1 VLSVSYDYQIF
12 SIQRYGGI
20 SRYIYEIATRISDL
34 EEFDVKITAGLH
46 INEYL
51 DRCGSSL
58 VKGWKLPRIKKTPTI
73 VLGKLN
79 KTLSKTCLN
88 YPCPDVIHETYYC
101 HKSIASKRSKIVLT
115 VHDMIHEKFSH
126 IMPRKD
132 SNFSITKAKA
142 INRADHIICVSE
154 STKSDLV
161 DILNVDPR
169 KISTI
174 YHGVT
179 LSTDV
184 ENEKILKLDSP
195 YILYVGER
203 ISYKNFDRLL
213 QAYASKQNI
222 RDEFKLVCFG
232 SSSFSNHELFMI
244 RNLGLND
251 KNILYTS
258 GDDRILK
265 SLYIHA
271 SAFIYPSLYEG
282 FGLPLLEAMSCGC
295 PVICSNTS
303 SILEVVSDSGEY
315 FDPYEIDS
323 IADALEKVLF
333 SSKISKEL
341 INKGND
347 RVKEFSWETC
357 AKQTS
362 LVYQLLA

>member
-1 VLSVSYDYQIF
+1 VLSVSYDHQIF

-20 SRYIYEIATRISDL
+20 SRYIYEIATRISSL

-51 DRCGSSL
+51 DRCSSTL

-73 VLGKLN
+73 VLSKLN
-79 KTLSKTCLN
+79 EALLKTCLN
-88 YPCPDVIHETYYC
+88 YPCPNVIHETYYC
-101 HKSIASKRSKIVLT
+101 HKSIAPKKSKIVLT

-126 IMPRKD
+126 LMPRKD
-132 SNFSITKAKA
+132 LSFSIIKAKA

-154 STKSDLV
+154 NTKRDLV
-161 DILNVDPR
+161 DILNVDPK

-179 LSTDV
+179 LSSDV
-184 ENEKILKLDSP
+184 KSKKNPKLDYP

-213 QAYASKQNI
+213 QAYATKKNV
-222 RDEFKLVCFG
+222 RDGFKLVCFG
-232 SSSFSNHELFMI
+232 GSPFSNHELFMI
-244 RNLGLND
+244 RSLGLDD
-251 KNILYTS
+251 KNIVFTS
-258 GDDRILK
+258 GDDQILK
-265 SLYIHA
+265 SLYTHA

-303 SILEVVSDSGEY
+303 SILEVVSDRGEY

-323 IADALEKVLF
+323 ISDALEKVLF
-333 SSKISKEL
+333 SSERTKEL
-341 INKGND
+341 INKGRN
-347 RVKEFSWETC
+347 RVKDFSWETC
-357 AKQTS
+357 AKKTS
-362 LVYQLLA
+362 LVYQLLS